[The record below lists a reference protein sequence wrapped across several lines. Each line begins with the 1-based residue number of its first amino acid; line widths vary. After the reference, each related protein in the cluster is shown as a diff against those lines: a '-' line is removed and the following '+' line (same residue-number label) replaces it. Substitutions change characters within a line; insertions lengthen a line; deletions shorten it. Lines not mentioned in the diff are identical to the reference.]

1 MSRALKHVDQVL
13 HLQLAAPVAFD
24 QPHFLFDSECD
35 LPKFDERQLTV
46 IEQPEGI
53 EAPAMSA
60 VEHLNAKNGR
70 LKLDVPHVRDE
81 LKVPMRGTVPDEWSL
96 V

>member
-1 MSRALKHVDQVL
+1 MSRALKHIDQVL
-13 HLQLAAPVAFD
+13 QLQQAAPVAFD

-46 IEQPEGI
+46 IESPEGVDV
-53 EAPAMSA
+53 PAVSA

-70 LKLDVPHVRDE
+70 LRLDVPHVRDE
-81 LKVPMRGTVPDEWSL
+81 LKVPMRGTVPESWGL
-96 V
+96 L